1 MAYEKRKALKRG
13 RPRLAGELSIF
24 KIAAG
29 HRIINIST
37 DDLRSIGV
45 RVGGNIDYAVERKQ
59 TGYRIAIVSR
69 GHSYKVSAN
78 GRTSTSGRIACG
90 TLNDVLSDNHCGR
103 HAIAFDTVD
112 GRKAIV
118 FAIRQRSIASA
129 KAEAAVAK

>member
-1 MAYEKRKALKRG
+1 
-13 RPRLAGELSIF
+13 LAGELSIF

-45 RVGGNIDYAVERKQ
+45 RVGSEIDYLVEKKRNEL
-59 TGYRIAIVSR
+59 RIAIVSK

-78 GRTSTSGRIACG
+78 GRTRTSGRIACG
-90 TLNDVLSDNHCGR
+90 TLNNVLDDKHCGR
-103 HAIAFDTVD
+103 HSIAFDTVD

-118 FAIRQRSIASA
+118 FAIRRQSITST